1 MEAALVRN
9 RGLFRGAFRKNS
21 VQFERLKAIQFAK
34 KHLMLAG
41 KFTIATEYCTQALR
55 AMQCLP
61 IKRQPG
67 WIATQGR
74 ANNK

>member
-1 MEAALVRN
+1 
-9 RGLFRGAFRKNS
+9 

-55 AMQCLP
+55 DAMF
-61 IKRQPG
+61 
-67 WIATQGR
+67 
-74 ANNK
+74 ANQAVARMDRNAGARK